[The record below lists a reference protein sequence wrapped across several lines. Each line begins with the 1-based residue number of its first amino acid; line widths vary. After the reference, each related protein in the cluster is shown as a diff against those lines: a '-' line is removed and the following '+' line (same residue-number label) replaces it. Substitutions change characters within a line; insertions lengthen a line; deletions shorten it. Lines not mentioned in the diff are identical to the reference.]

1 MYRMKSSQSFGLF
14 PRLPISLIHSLG
26 SKNLKSPTNLFQIL
40 SFSSHEKTKLVQTS
54 LTFYFKCAC
63 IGVTD
68 FAEFIPQPL
77 DINRHFLFSYFA
89 V

>member
-40 SFSSHEKTKLVQTS
+40 SFSSHEKTK
-54 LTFYFKCAC
+54 
-63 IGVTD
+63 
-68 FAEFIPQPL
+68 
-77 DINRHFLFSYFA
+77 
-89 V
+89 